1 MIIIAA
7 SLYLPEH
14 ILTISHRAFYYYSGA
29 SHPDSPNAAAGSVVP
44 EVSSHVLIGSSTI
57 RSHDVISSARSVV
70 SAGVEMAMEGLKGIV
85 VESEAMDR
93 ILPGGA
99 ETGVPV
105 VPEL

>member
-57 RSHDVISSARSVV
+57 RSHDVISSARAVV
-70 SAGVEMAMEGLKGIV
+70 SAGVEMASEGLKATFGESGVRDGI
-85 VESEAMDR
+85 
-93 ILPGGA
+93 LTGGA
-99 ETGVPV
+99 ETGIPV
-105 VPEL
+105 VSEL

>member
-1 MIIIAA
+1 
-7 SLYLPEH
+7 
-14 ILTISHRAFYYYSGA
+14 
-29 SHPDSPNAAAGSVVP
+29 
-44 EVSSHVLIGSSTI
+44 
-57 RSHDVISSARSVV
+57 
-70 SAGVEMAMEGLKGIV
+70 MAMEGLKGIV